1 MTDATASPLAKQM
14 AYSAVQDSVYGLW
27 RSLTM
32 LRDIAPD
39 AMSQLDLELLE
50 LLDEHPAMRT
60 NKTR

>member
-1 MTDATASPLAKQM
+1 M

-32 LRDIAPD
+32 LRDIAPE

-50 LLDEHPAMRT
+50 LLEEHPAMRMPWP
-60 NKTR
+60 